1 VRLEPTEAP
10 EEDEM
15 SRMEQYLTSFAH
27 GPGWWTV
34 AIAIAA
40 LTTFALMGTFLV
52 AASRAYDHVPP
63 LDRTPDLPGHGA
75 QDEPVEEGTD
85 QPHLPHAAA

>member
-1 VRLEPTEAP
+1 
-10 EEDEM
+10 M

-52 AASRAYDHVPP
+52 AASRAYDRVPP
-63 LDRTPDLPGHGA
+63 LDRTTDLPGDGSHA
-75 QDEPVEEGTD
+75 EHAEPTAATTD
-85 QPHLPHAAA
+85 HPHLPHAAA

>member
-1 VRLEPTEAP
+1 
-10 EEDEM
+10 M

-52 AASRAYDHVPP
+52 AASRAYDSVPP
-63 LDRTPDLPGHGA
+63 LDRTPDLPGDGTQHEQDT
-75 QDEPVEEGTD
+75 QDEPVEEATD
-85 QPHLPHAAA
+85 HPHVPHAAA